1 MLEENVN
8 ELKAWFM
15 TLGRLAQRELEG
27 NLIFM
32 RLASSFFLPIKIPP
46 ICYLELRAGPFLYQV
61 PWLPLGTEISLGFGC
76 LSVLGQSAHQGS
88 LWGWP

>member
-1 MLEENVN
+1 
-8 ELKAWFM
+8 M

-46 ICYLELRAGPFLYQV
+46 ICYLELRPGPFLYQV
-61 PWLPLGTEISLGFGC
+61 L
-76 LSVLGQSAHQGS
+76 
-88 LWGWP
+88 